1 MQIKILI
8 FFVIISSL
16 FGYLEW
22 GGGNASF
29 LYESEKMV
37 LVKLFSDP
45 LSVAHPFILLPILG
59 QVILLIAFFQKNP
72 SGRFIVVG
80 TFLIGVLLGFM
91 FVIGLLSLHL
101 KILISTIPFFVFSI
115 WLVRLRPK
123 IKSSN

>member
-1 MQIKILI
+1 M
-8 FFVIISSL
+8 SSL

-59 QVILLIAFFQKNP
+59 QVILLITFFQKNP
-72 SGRFIVVG
+72 SGRLIVVG
-80 TFLIGVLLGFM
+80 TSLIGVLLGFM
-91 FVIGLLSLHL
+91 FVIGLLSFHL
-101 KILISTIPFFVFSI
+101 KILISTIPFLVFSV

-123 IKSSN
+123 IKSSM